1 MELKVDKNTLFG
13 DYNAITRNR
22 PYIDKDGRAKISVYQ
37 GGDINDP
44 KSYTQKLIDND
55 MAIFTPEEWK
65 TIDTRLREIA
75 ASRQVGI
82 AKLKEL
88 GLVYNLANPFA
99 SQSLEYMKT
108 SDMHDASVNM
118 NFKVTNETDKQAVKT
133 ANIPIP
139 VISWK
144 WGFDIRELQ
153 MSRLYNRPLDL
164 QGAKVGARKIGEK
177 LESMMFGANAT
188 ILDSKKIDS
197 IISFGDSNKLDNNS
211 SPYGFH
217 DWTNTSATTPAIILQ
232 DVLELKKKSIKDK
245 HFGKWI
251 LFVSQDIENRL
262 DEDYALDANTKAYV
276 PLMDRIKKIN
286 SILDVVVSDFL
297 PNKTVA
303 LVQMTNDTIELI
315 NGMELTTVQL
325 MNAGG
330 LNFEMLS
337 FVIQTPAVKSD
348 YDGNCGIVIGT
359 YQ

>member
-1 MELKVDKNTLFG
+1 MEIKVDKNTLFG

-37 GGDINDP
+37 GGDINDS

-65 TIDTRLREIA
+65 AIDTRLREIA

-188 ILDSKKIDS
+188 ILDDKKIDS
-197 IISFGDSNKLDNNS
+197 IISFADSNKIATLHNWNATGTTTTDILD
-211 SPYGFH
+211 
-217 DWTNTSATTPAIILQ
+217 
-232 DVLELKKKSIKDK
+232 DVIALKKKSIKDK

-251 LFVSQDIENRL
+251 LFVAQNYEARL
-262 DEDYALDANTKAYV
+262 DDDYGVDATTKAYI

-286 SILDVVVSDFL
+286 GILDVIVSDFL
-297 PNKTVA
+297 PDDTVA

-325 MNAGG
+325 MNAGW

-337 FVIQTPAVKSD
+337 FVMQTPAVKSD

-359 YQ
+359 HV

>member
-1 MELKVDKNTLFG
+1 MEIKVDKNTLFG

-37 GGDINDP
+37 GGDIHDP
-44 KSYTQKLIDND
+44 KSYTQKLVDND

-65 TIDTRLREIA
+65 AIDTRLREIA

-133 ANIPIP
+133 ASIPIP
-139 VISWK
+139 VISWR

-188 ILDSKKIDS
+188 ILDDKKIDS
-197 IISFGDSNKLDNNS
+197 IISFADSNKIATLHNWNATGTTTTDILD
-211 SPYGFH
+211 
-217 DWTNTSATTPAIILQ
+217 
-232 DVLELKKKSIKDK
+232 DVIALKKKSIEDK

-251 LFVSQDIENRL
+251 LFVAQNYEARL
-262 DEDYALDANTKAYV
+262 DDDYGVDATTKAYI

-286 SILDVVVSDFL
+286 GILDVIVSDFL
-297 PNKTVA
+297 PDDTVA

-330 LNFEMLS
+330 LNYEMLS
-337 FVIQTPAVKSD
+337 FVMQTPAVKSD
-348 YDGNCGIVIGT
+348 YYGNCGIVIGT
-359 YQ
+359 INNNQ

>member
-1 MELKVDKNTLFG
+1 MEIKVDKNTLFG

-65 TIDTRLREIA
+65 AIDTRLREIA
-75 ASRQVGI
+75 TSRQVGI

-133 ANIPIP
+133 ASIPIP
-139 VISWK
+139 VISWR
-144 WGFDIRELQ
+144 WSFDIRDLQ
-153 MSRLYNRPLDL
+153 TSRVYNRPLDL
-164 QGAKVGARKIGEK
+164 KGATVGARKIGEK

-188 ILDSKKIDS
+188 ILDDKKIDS
-197 IISFGDSNKLDNNS
+197 IISFNDSNKTTTLHNWNATGTTTTDILD
-211 SPYGFH
+211 
-217 DWTNTSATTPAIILQ
+217 
-232 DVLELKKKSIKDK
+232 DVIALKKKSIEDK

-251 LFVSQDIENRL
+251 LFVAQNYEARL
-262 DEDYALDANTKAYV
+262 DDDYGVDATTKAYI

-286 SILDVVVSDFL
+286 GILDVIVSDFL
-297 PNKTVA
+297 PDDTVA

-315 NGMELTTVQL
+315 NGMELTTVQI
-325 MNAGG
+325 MNAGW

-337 FVIQTPAVKSD
+337 FVMQVPAVYSD
-348 YDGNCGIVIGT
+348 YEGNCGIVIGT
-359 YQ
+359 HA

>member
-1 MELKVDKNTLFG
+1 MEIKVDKNTLFG

-65 TIDTRLREIA
+65 AIDTRLREIA

-99 SQSLEYMKT
+99 SQSLEYIKT

-118 NFKVTNETDKQAVKT
+118 NFKVTNETDKQQVKT
-133 ANIPIP
+133 ASIPIP
-139 VISWK
+139 VVSWR
-144 WGFDIRELQ
+144 WSFDIRDLQ
-153 MSRLYNRPLDL
+153 TSRVYNRPLDL
-164 QGAKVGARKIGEK
+164 KGATVGARKIGEK

-188 ILDSKKIDS
+188 ILDDKKIDS
-197 IISFGDSNKLDNNS
+197 IISFADSNKIATLHNWNATGTTTTDILD
-211 SPYGFH
+211 
-217 DWTNTSATTPAIILQ
+217 
-232 DVLELKKKSIKDK
+232 DVIALKKKSIEDK

-251 LFVSQDIENRL
+251 LFVAQNYEARL
-262 DEDYALDANTKAYV
+262 DDDYGVDATTKAYI

-286 SILDVVVSDFL
+286 GILDVIVSDFL
-297 PNKTVA
+297 PDDTVA

-315 NGMELTTVQL
+315 NGMELTTVQI

-337 FVIQTPAVKSD
+337 FVMQVPAVYSD
-348 YDGNCGIVIGT
+348 YEGNCGIVIGT
-359 YQ
+359 HA

>member
-1 MELKVDKNTLFG
+1 MEIKVDKNTLFG

-44 KSYTQKLIDND
+44 RSYTQKLIDND

-65 TIDTRLREIA
+65 AIDTRLREIA

-133 ANIPIP
+133 ASIPIP
-139 VISWK
+139 VISWR

-188 ILDSKKIDS
+188 ILDDKKIDS
-197 IISFGDSNKLDNNS
+197 IISFADSNKIATL
-211 SPYGFH
+211 H
-217 DWTNTSATTPAIILQ
+217 DWNATDTTTTDILD
-232 DVLELKKKSIKDK
+232 DVIALKKKSIEDK

-251 LFVSQDIENRL
+251 LFVAQNYEARL
-262 DEDYALDANTKAYV
+262 DDDYGVDATTKAYI
-276 PLMDRIKKIN
+276 PLIDRIKKIN
-286 SILDVVVSDFL
+286 GILDVIISDFL
-297 PNKTVA
+297 PDDTVA

-337 FVIQTPAVKSD
+337 FVMQTPAVKSD

>member
-22 PYIDKDGRAKISVYQ
+22 PYIEKDGRAKISVYQ

-44 KSYTQKLIDND
+44 KSYTQKIIDND

-65 TIDTRLREIA
+65 AIDTRLREIA

-99 SQSLEYMKT
+99 SQSLEYIKT

-139 VISWK
+139 VISWR

-188 ILDSKKIDS
+188 ILDDKKIDS
-197 IISFGDSNKLDNNS
+197 IISFADSNKIATLHNWNATGTTTTDILD
-211 SPYGFH
+211 
-217 DWTNTSATTPAIILQ
+217 
-232 DVLELKKKSIKDK
+232 DVIALKKKSIEDK

-251 LFVSQDIENRL
+251 LFVAQNYEARL
-262 DEDYALDANTKAYV
+262 DDDYGVDATTKAYI

-286 SILDVVVSDFL
+286 GILDVIVSDFL
-297 PNKTVA
+297 PADTVA

-337 FVIQTPAVKSD
+337 FVMQTPAVKSD

>member
-1 MELKVDKNTLFG
+1 MEIKVDKNTLFG

-44 KSYTQKLIDND
+44 RSYTQKLVDND

-65 TIDTRLREIA
+65 AIDTRLREIA

-99 SQSLEYMKT
+99 SQSLEYTKT

-188 ILDSKKIDS
+188 ILDDKKIDS
-197 IISFGDSNKLDNNS
+197 IISFADSNKIATLHNWNATGTSTADILD
-211 SPYGFH
+211 
-217 DWTNTSATTPAIILQ
+217 
-232 DVLELKKKSIKDK
+232 DVIALKKKSIADK

-251 LFVSQDIENRL
+251 LFVAQNYEARL
-262 DEDYALDANTKAYV
+262 DDDYGVDATTKAYI

-286 SILDVVVSDFL
+286 GILDVIVSDFL
-297 PNKTVA
+297 PDDTVA

-337 FVIQTPAVKSD
+337 FVMQTPAVKSD
-348 YDGNCGIVIGT
+348 YEGNCGIVIGT
-359 YQ
+359 HA

>member
-1 MELKVDKNTLFG
+1 MEIKVDKNTLFG

-65 TIDTRLREIA
+65 AIDTRLREIA

-133 ANIPIP
+133 ASIPIP
-139 VISWK
+139 VISWR

-188 ILDSKKIDS
+188 ILDDKKIDS
-197 IISFGDSNKLDNNS
+197 IISFADSNKIATLHNWNATGTSTADILD
-211 SPYGFH
+211 
-217 DWTNTSATTPAIILQ
+217 
-232 DVLELKKKSIKDK
+232 DVIALKKKSIEDK

-251 LFVSQDIENRL
+251 LFVAQNYEARL
-262 DEDYALDANTKAYV
+262 DDDYGVDATTKAYI
-276 PLMDRIKKIN
+276 PLLDRIKKIN
-286 SILDVVVSDFL
+286 GILDVIVSDFL
-297 PNKTVA
+297 PDDTVA

-337 FVIQTPAVKSD
+337 FVMQTPAVKSD

>member
-44 KSYTQKLIDND
+44 KSYTQKIIDND

-65 TIDTRLREIA
+65 AIDTRLREIA

-99 SQSLEYMKT
+99 SQSLEYIKT

-188 ILDSKKIDS
+188 ILDDKKIDS
-197 IISFGDSNKLDNNS
+197 IISFADSNKIATLHNWNATGTTTTDILD
-211 SPYGFH
+211 
-217 DWTNTSATTPAIILQ
+217 
-232 DVLELKKKSIKDK
+232 DVIALKKKSIEDK

-251 LFVSQDIENRL
+251 LFVAQNYEARL
-262 DEDYALDANTKAYV
+262 DDDYGVDATTKAYI

-286 SILDVVVSDFL
+286 GILDVIVSDFL
-297 PNKTVA
+297 PADTVA

-337 FVIQTPAVKSD
+337 FVMQTPAVKSD

>member
-1 MELKVDKNTLFG
+1 MEIKIDKNTLFG

-65 TIDTRLREIA
+65 AIDTRLREIA
-75 ASRQVGI
+75 TSRQVGI

-133 ANIPIP
+133 ASIPIP
-139 VISWK
+139 VISWR
-144 WGFDIRELQ
+144 WSFDIRDLQ
-153 MSRLYNRPLDL
+153 TSRVYNRPLDL
-164 QGAKVGARKIGEK
+164 KGATVGARKIGEK

-188 ILDSKKIDS
+188 ILDDKKIDS
-197 IISFGDSNKLDNNS
+197 IISFNDSNKTTTLHNWNATGTTTTDILD
-211 SPYGFH
+211 
-217 DWTNTSATTPAIILQ
+217 
-232 DVLELKKKSIKDK
+232 DVIALKKKSIEDK

-251 LFVSQDIENRL
+251 LFVAQNYEARL
-262 DEDYALDANTKAYV
+262 DDDYGVDATTKAYI

-286 SILDVVVSDFL
+286 GILDVIVSDFL
-297 PNKTVA
+297 PDDTVA

-315 NGMELTTVQL
+315 NGMELTTVQI
-325 MNAGG
+325 MNAGW

-337 FVIQTPAVKSD
+337 FVMQVPAVYSD
-348 YDGNCGIVIGT
+348 YEGNCGIVIGT
-359 YQ
+359 HA

>member
-1 MELKVDKNTLFG
+1 MEIKVDKNTLFG

-37 GGDINDP
+37 GGDIHDP
-44 KSYTQKLIDND
+44 KSYTQKLVDND

-65 TIDTRLREIA
+65 AIDTRLREIA

-133 ANIPIP
+133 ASIPIP
-139 VISWK
+139 VISWR

-188 ILDSKKIDS
+188 ILDDKKIDS
-197 IISFGDSNKLDNNS
+197 IISFADSNKIATLHNWNATGTTTTDILD
-211 SPYGFH
+211 
-217 DWTNTSATTPAIILQ
+217 
-232 DVLELKKKSIKDK
+232 DVIALKKKSIEDK

-251 LFVSQDIENRL
+251 LFVAQNYEARL
-262 DEDYALDANTKAYV
+262 DDDYGVDATTKAYI

-286 SILDVVVSDFL
+286 GILDVIVSDFL
-297 PNKTVA
+297 PDDTVA

-337 FVIQTPAVKSD
+337 FVMQTPAVKSD
-348 YDGNCGIVIGT
+348 YYGNCGIVIGT
-359 YQ
+359 YK

>member
-1 MELKVDKNTLFG
+1 MEIKVDKNTLFG

-44 KSYTQKLIDND
+44 KSYTQKLVDND

-99 SQSLEYMKT
+99 SQSLEYIKT

-139 VISWK
+139 VISWR

-153 MSRLYNRPLDL
+153 VSRLYNRPLDL

-188 ILDSKKIDS
+188 ILDDKKIDS
-197 IISFGDSNKLDNNS
+197 IISFADSNKIATLHNWNATGTTTADILD
-211 SPYGFH
+211 
-217 DWTNTSATTPAIILQ
+217 
-232 DVLELKKKSIKDK
+232 DVIALKKKSIEDK

-251 LFVSQDIENRL
+251 LFVAQNYEARL
-262 DEDYALDANTKAYV
+262 DDDYGVDATTKAYI

-286 SILDVVVSDFL
+286 GILDVIVSDFL
-297 PNKTVA
+297 PDDTVA
-303 LVQMTNDTIELI
+303 LVQITNDTIELI

-337 FVIQTPAVKSD
+337 FVMQTPAVKSD

>member
-1 MELKVDKNTLFG
+1 MEIKVDKNTLFG

-44 KSYTQKLIDND
+44 KSYTQKIIDND

-65 TIDTRLREIA
+65 AIDTRLREIA

-99 SQSLEYMKT
+99 SQSLEYIKT

-118 NFKVTNETDKQAVKT
+118 NFKVTNETDKQSVKT

-153 MSRLYNRPLDL
+153 VSRLYNRPLDL

-188 ILDSKKIDS
+188 ILDDKKIDS
-197 IISFGDSNKLDNNS
+197 IISFADSNKIATLHNWNATGTTTTTDILD
-211 SPYGFH
+211 
-217 DWTNTSATTPAIILQ
+217 
-232 DVLELKKKSIKDK
+232 DVIALKKKSIEDK

-251 LFVSQDIENRL
+251 LFVAQNYEARL
-262 DEDYALDANTKAYV
+262 DDDYGVDATTKAYI

-286 SILDVVVSDFL
+286 GILDVIVSDFL
-297 PNKTVA
+297 PDDTVA

-315 NGMELTTVQL
+315 NGMELTTIQL

-337 FVIQTPAVKSD
+337 FVMQTPAVKSD
-348 YDGNCGIVIGT
+348 YYGNCGIVIGT

>member
-1 MELKVDKNTLFG
+1 MEIKVDKNTLFG

-65 TIDTRLREIA
+65 AIDTRLREIA

-133 ANIPIP
+133 ASIPIP
-139 VISWK
+139 VISWR

-188 ILDSKKIDS
+188 ILDDKKIDS
-197 IISFGDSNKLDNNS
+197 IISFTDSNKIATLHNWNATGTSTADILD
-211 SPYGFH
+211 
-217 DWTNTSATTPAIILQ
+217 
-232 DVLELKKKSIKDK
+232 DVIALKKKSIEDK

-251 LFVSQDIENRL
+251 LFVAQNYEARL
-262 DEDYALDANTKAYV
+262 DDDYGVDATTKAYI
-276 PLMDRIKKIN
+276 PLLDRIKKIN
-286 SILDVVVSDFL
+286 GILDVIVSDFL
-297 PNKTVA
+297 PDDTVA

-337 FVIQTPAVKSD
+337 FVMQTPAVKSD

>member
-1 MELKVDKNTLFG
+1 MEIKVDKNTLFG

-65 TIDTRLREIA
+65 AIDTRLREIA

-99 SQSLEYMKT
+99 SQSLEYIKT

-118 NFKVTNETDKQAVKT
+118 NFKVTNETDKQQVKT
-133 ANIPIP
+133 ASIPIP
-139 VISWK
+139 VVSWR
-144 WGFDIRELQ
+144 WSFDIRDLQ
-153 MSRLYNRPLDL
+153 TSRVYNRPLDL
-164 QGAKVGARKIGEK
+164 KGATVGARKIGEK

-188 ILDSKKIDS
+188 ILDDKKIDS
-197 IISFGDSNKLDNNS
+197 IISFADSNKIATLHNWNATGTTTTDILD
-211 SPYGFH
+211 
-217 DWTNTSATTPAIILQ
+217 
-232 DVLELKKKSIKDK
+232 DVIALKKKSIEDK

-251 LFVSQDIENRL
+251 LFVAQNYEARL
-262 DEDYALDANTKAYV
+262 DDDYGVDATTKAYI

-286 SILDVVVSDFL
+286 GILDVIVSDFL
-297 PNKTVA
+297 PDDTVA

-315 NGMELTTVQL
+315 NGMELTTVQI

-337 FVIQTPAVKSD
+337 FVMQTHAVKSD

>member
-1 MELKVDKNTLFG
+1 MEIKVDKNTLFG

-44 KSYTQKLIDND
+44 RSYTQKLIDND

-99 SQSLEYMKT
+99 SQSLEYTKT

-139 VISWK
+139 VISWR

-188 ILDSKKIDS
+188 ILDDKKIDS
-197 IISFGDSNKLDNNS
+197 IISFADSNKIATLHNWNATGTSTADILD
-211 SPYGFH
+211 
-217 DWTNTSATTPAIILQ
+217 
-232 DVLELKKKSIKDK
+232 DVIALKKKSIADK

-251 LFVSQDIENRL
+251 LFVAQNYEARL
-262 DEDYALDANTKAYV
+262 DDDYGVDATTKAYI

-286 SILDVVVSDFL
+286 GILDVIVSDFL
-297 PNKTVA
+297 PDDTVA

-337 FVIQTPAVKSD
+337 FVMQTPAVKSD
-348 YDGNCGIVIGT
+348 YEGNCGIVIGT
-359 YQ
+359 HA

>member
-1 MELKVDKNTLFG
+1 MEIKVDKNTLFG

-37 GGDINDP
+37 GGDIHDP
-44 KSYTQKLIDND
+44 KSYTQKLVDND

-65 TIDTRLREIA
+65 AIDTRLREIA

-133 ANIPIP
+133 ASIPIP
-139 VISWK
+139 VISWR

-188 ILDSKKIDS
+188 ILDDKKIDS
-197 IISFGDSNKLDNNS
+197 IISFADSIKITTL
-211 SPYGFH
+211 H
-217 DWTNTSATTPAIILQ
+217 DWNATVTTTTDILD
-232 DVLELKKKSIKDK
+232 DVIALKKTSIEDK

-251 LFVSQDIENRL
+251 LFVAQSYEARL
-262 DEDYALDANTKAYV
+262 DDDYGVDATTKAYI

-286 SILDVVVSDFL
+286 GILDVIVSDFL
-297 PNKTVA
+297 PADTVA

-337 FVIQTPAVKSD
+337 FVMQTPVVKSD
-348 YDGNCGIVIGT
+348 YYGNCGIVIGT
-359 YQ
+359 HP

>member
-1 MELKVDKNTLFG
+1 MEIKVDKNTLFG

-37 GGDINDP
+37 GGDIHDP
-44 KSYTQKLIDND
+44 KSYTQKLVDND

-65 TIDTRLREIA
+65 AIDTRLREIA

-99 SQSLEYMKT
+99 SQSLEYIKT

-133 ANIPIP
+133 ASIPIP
-139 VISWK
+139 VISWR

-188 ILDSKKIDS
+188 ILDDKKIDS
-197 IISFGDSNKLDNNS
+197 IISFADSNKIATLHNWNATGTTTTDILD
-211 SPYGFH
+211 
-217 DWTNTSATTPAIILQ
+217 
-232 DVLELKKKSIKDK
+232 DVIALKKKSIEDK

-251 LFVSQDIENRL
+251 LFVAQNYEARL
-262 DEDYALDANTKAYV
+262 DDDYGVDATTKAYI

-286 SILDVVVSDFL
+286 GILDVIVSDFL
-297 PNKTVA
+297 PDDTVA

-330 LNFEMLS
+330 LNYEMLS
-337 FVIQTPAVKSD
+337 FVMQTPAVKSD
-348 YDGNCGIVIGT
+348 YYGNCGIVIGT
-359 YQ
+359 HP

>member
-1 MELKVDKNTLFG
+1 MEIKVDKNTLFG

-37 GGDINDP
+37 GGDIHDP
-44 KSYTQKLIDND
+44 KSYTQKLVDND

-65 TIDTRLREIA
+65 AIDTRLREIA

-133 ANIPIP
+133 ASIPIP
-139 VISWK
+139 VISWR

-188 ILDSKKIDS
+188 ILDDKKIDS
-197 IISFGDSNKLDNNS
+197 IISFADSNKIATLHNWNATGTTTTDILD
-211 SPYGFH
+211 
-217 DWTNTSATTPAIILQ
+217 
-232 DVLELKKKSIKDK
+232 DVIALKKKSIEDK

-251 LFVSQDIENRL
+251 LFVAQNYEARL
-262 DEDYALDANTKAYV
+262 DDDYGVDATTKAYI

-286 SILDVVVSDFL
+286 GILDVIVSDFL
-297 PNKTVA
+297 PDDTVA

-330 LNFEMLS
+330 LNYEMLS
-337 FVIQTPAVKSD
+337 FVMQTPAVKSD
-348 YDGNCGIVIGT
+348 YYGNCGIVIGT
-359 YQ
+359 HP

>member
-65 TIDTRLREIA
+65 AIDTRLREIA

-99 SQSLEYMKT
+99 SQSLEYIKT

-133 ANIPIP
+133 ASIPIP
-139 VISWK
+139 VISWR
-144 WGFDIRELQ
+144 WSFDIRDLQ
-153 MSRLYNRPLDL
+153 TSRVYNRPLDL
-164 QGAKVGARKIGEK
+164 KGATVGARKIGEK

-188 ILDSKKIDS
+188 ILDDKKIDS
-197 IISFGDSNKLDNNS
+197 IISFNDSNKTTTLHNWNATGTTTTDILD
-211 SPYGFH
+211 
-217 DWTNTSATTPAIILQ
+217 
-232 DVLELKKKSIKDK
+232 DVIALKKKSIEDK

-251 LFVSQDIENRL
+251 LFVAQNYEARL
-262 DEDYALDANTKAYV
+262 DDDYGVDATTKAYI

-286 SILDVVVSDFL
+286 GILDVIVSDFL
-297 PNKTVA
+297 PDDTVA

-315 NGMELTTVQL
+315 NGMELTTVQI
-325 MNAGG
+325 MNAGW

-337 FVIQTPAVKSD
+337 FVMQVPAVYSD
-348 YDGNCGIVIGT
+348 YEGNCGIVIGT
-359 YQ
+359 HA

>member
-1 MELKVDKNTLFG
+1 MEIKVDKNTLFG

-37 GGDINDP
+37 GGDIHDP
-44 KSYTQKLIDND
+44 KSYTQKLVDND

-65 TIDTRLREIA
+65 AIDTRLREIA

-133 ANIPIP
+133 ASIPIP
-139 VISWK
+139 VISWR

-188 ILDSKKIDS
+188 ILDDKKIDS
-197 IISFGDSNKLDNNS
+197 INSFADSNKIATLHNWNATDTTTTDILD
-211 SPYGFH
+211 
-217 DWTNTSATTPAIILQ
+217 
-232 DVLELKKKSIKDK
+232 DVIALKKKSIEDK

-251 LFVSQDIENRL
+251 LFVAQNYEARL
-262 DEDYALDANTKAYV
+262 DDDYGVDATTKAYI

-286 SILDVVVSDFL
+286 GILDVIVSDFL
-297 PNKTVA
+297 PDDTVA

-330 LNFEMLS
+330 LNYEMLS
-337 FVIQTPAVKSD
+337 FVMQTPAVKSD
-348 YDGNCGIVIGT
+348 YYGNCGIVIGT

>member
-1 MELKVDKNTLFG
+1 MEIKVDKNTLFG

-99 SQSLEYMKT
+99 SQSLEYIKT

-139 VISWK
+139 VISWR
-144 WGFDIRELQ
+144 WSFDIRELQ

-188 ILDSKKIDS
+188 ILDDKKIDS
-197 IISFGDSNKLDNNS
+197 IISFADSNKITNL
-211 SPYGFH
+211 H
-217 DWTNTSATTPAIILQ
+217 DWDSTNTTTAHILE
-232 DVLELKKKSIKDK
+232 DVIALKKKSIEDK

-251 LFVSQDIENRL
+251 LFVAQNYEARL
-262 DEDYALDANTKAYV
+262 DDDYGVDTTTKAYI

-286 SILDVVVSDFL
+286 GILDVIVSDFL
-297 PNKTVA
+297 PDDTVA

-337 FVIQTPAVKSD
+337 FVMQAPAVKSD
-348 YDGNCGIVIGT
+348 YYGNCGIVIGT
-359 YQ
+359 HA

>member
-1 MELKVDKNTLFG
+1 MEIKVDKNTLFG

-37 GGDINDP
+37 GGDIHDP
-44 KSYTQKLIDND
+44 KSYTQKLVDND

-65 TIDTRLREIA
+65 AIDTRLREIA

-133 ANIPIP
+133 ASIPIP
-139 VISWK
+139 VISWR

-188 ILDSKKIDS
+188 ILDDKKIDS
-197 IISFGDSNKLDNNS
+197 IISFADSNKIATLHNWNATDTTTTDILD
-211 SPYGFH
+211 
-217 DWTNTSATTPAIILQ
+217 
-232 DVLELKKKSIKDK
+232 DVIALKKKSIEDK

-251 LFVSQDIENRL
+251 LFVAQNYEARL
-262 DEDYALDANTKAYV
+262 DDDYGVDATTKAYI

-286 SILDVVVSDFL
+286 GILDVIVSDFL
-297 PNKTVA
+297 PDDTVA

-330 LNFEMLS
+330 LNYEMLS
-337 FVIQTPAVKSD
+337 FVMQTPAVKSD
-348 YDGNCGIVIGT
+348 YYGNCGIVIGT

>member
-1 MELKVDKNTLFG
+1 MEIKVDKNTLFG

-65 TIDTRLREIA
+65 AIDTRLREIA

-99 SQSLEYMKT
+99 SQSLEYIKT

-133 ANIPIP
+133 ASIPIP
-139 VISWK
+139 VISWR

-188 ILDSKKIDS
+188 ILDDKKIDS
-197 IISFGDSNKLDNNS
+197 IISFTDSNGIATLHNWNTTTTTTADILD
-211 SPYGFH
+211 
-217 DWTNTSATTPAIILQ
+217 
-232 DVLELKKKSIKDK
+232 DVIALKKKSIKDK

-251 LFVSQDIENRL
+251 LFVAQNYEAIL
-262 DEDYALDANTKAYV
+262 DDDYGVDATTKAYI

-286 SILDVVVSDFL
+286 GILDVIISDFL
-297 PNKTVA
+297 PDDTVA

-315 NGMELTTVQL
+315 NGMELTTVQI

-337 FVIQTPAVKSD
+337 FVMQTPAVKSD

>member
-44 KSYTQKLIDND
+44 KSYTQKIIDND

-65 TIDTRLREIA
+65 AIDTRLREIA

-99 SQSLEYMKT
+99 SQSLEYIKT

-139 VISWK
+139 VISWR

-188 ILDSKKIDS
+188 ILDDKKIDS
-197 IISFGDSNKLDNNS
+197 IISFADSNKIATLHNWNATGTTTTDILD
-211 SPYGFH
+211 
-217 DWTNTSATTPAIILQ
+217 
-232 DVLELKKKSIKDK
+232 DVIALKKKSIEDK

-251 LFVSQDIENRL
+251 LFVAQNYEARL
-262 DEDYALDANTKAYV
+262 DDDYGVDATTKAYI

-286 SILDVVVSDFL
+286 GILDVIVSDFL
-297 PNKTVA
+297 PADTVA

-337 FVIQTPAVKSD
+337 FVMQTPAVKSD

>member
-1 MELKVDKNTLFG
+1 MEIKVDKNTLFG

-44 KSYTQKLIDND
+44 KSYTQKLVDND

-139 VISWK
+139 VISWR

-188 ILDSKKIDS
+188 ILDDKKIDS
-197 IISFGDSNKLDNNS
+197 IISFADSNKIATLHNWNATGTSTADILD
-211 SPYGFH
+211 
-217 DWTNTSATTPAIILQ
+217 
-232 DVLELKKKSIKDK
+232 DVIALKKKSIADK

-251 LFVSQDIENRL
+251 LFVAQNYEARL
-262 DEDYALDANTKAYV
+262 DDDYGVDATTKAYI

-286 SILDVVVSDFL
+286 GILDVIVSDFL
-297 PNKTVA
+297 PDDTVA

-337 FVIQTPAVKSD
+337 FVMQTPAVKSD
-348 YDGNCGIVIGT
+348 YYGNCGIVIGT

>member
-99 SQSLEYMKT
+99 SQSLEYIKT

-118 NFKVTNETDKQAVKT
+118 NFKVTNETDEQAVKT

-188 ILDSKKIDS
+188 ILDDKKIDS
-197 IISFGDSNKLDNNS
+197 IISFTDSNRIATLHNWNTTTTTTADILD
-211 SPYGFH
+211 
-217 DWTNTSATTPAIILQ
+217 
-232 DVLELKKKSIKDK
+232 DVIALKKKSIKDK

-251 LFVSQDIENRL
+251 LFVAQNYEAIL
-262 DEDYALDANTKAYV
+262 DDDYGVDATTKAYI

-286 SILDVVVSDFL
+286 GILDVIISDFL
-297 PNKTVA
+297 PDDTVA

-315 NGMELTTVQL
+315 NGMELTTVQI

-337 FVIQTPAVKSD
+337 FVMQTPAVKSD

-359 YQ
+359 HQ

>member
-1 MELKVDKNTLFG
+1 MEIKVDKNTLFG

-65 TIDTRLREIA
+65 AIDTRLREIA

-133 ANIPIP
+133 ASIPIP
-139 VISWK
+139 VISWR
-144 WGFDIRELQ
+144 WSFDIRDLQ
-153 MSRLYNRPLDL
+153 TSRVYNRPLDL

-188 ILDSKKIDS
+188 ILDDKKIDS
-197 IISFGDSNKLDNNS
+197 IISFGDSNKTATL
-211 SPYGFH
+211 H
-217 DWTNTSATTPAIILQ
+217 DWNATSTTTTVILQ
-232 DVLELKKKSIKDK
+232 DVLELKKISIKDK

-337 FVIQTPAVKSD
+337 FVMQTPAVKSD

>member
-1 MELKVDKNTLFG
+1 MEIKVDKNTLFG

-65 TIDTRLREIA
+65 AIDTRLREIA

-99 SQSLEYMKT
+99 SQSLEYIKT

-188 ILDSKKIDS
+188 ILDDKKIDS
-197 IISFGDSNKLDNNS
+197 IISFADSNKIATLHNWNATGTSTADILD
-211 SPYGFH
+211 
-217 DWTNTSATTPAIILQ
+217 
-232 DVLELKKKSIKDK
+232 DVIALKKKSIEDK

-251 LFVSQDIENRL
+251 LFVAQNYEARL
-262 DEDYALDANTKAYV
+262 DDDYGVDSTTKAYI

-286 SILDVVVSDFL
+286 GILDVIVSDFL
-297 PNKTVA
+297 PADTVA

-337 FVIQTPAVKSD
+337 FVMQTPAVKSD

-359 YQ
+359 HQ

>member
-1 MELKVDKNTLFG
+1 MEIKVDKNTLFG

-44 KSYTQKLIDND
+44 RSYTQKLIDND

-99 SQSLEYMKT
+99 SQSLEYTKT

-188 ILDSKKIDS
+188 ILDDKKIDS
-197 IISFGDSNKLDNNS
+197 IISFADSNKIATLHNWNATGTSTADILD
-211 SPYGFH
+211 
-217 DWTNTSATTPAIILQ
+217 
-232 DVLELKKKSIKDK
+232 DVIALKKKSIADK

-251 LFVSQDIENRL
+251 LFVAQNYEARL
-262 DEDYALDANTKAYV
+262 DDDYGVDATTKAYI

-286 SILDVVVSDFL
+286 GILDVIVSDFL
-297 PNKTVA
+297 PDDTVA

-337 FVIQTPAVKSD
+337 FVMQTPAVKSD
-348 YDGNCGIVIGT
+348 YEGNCGIVIGT
-359 YQ
+359 HA